1 MNSWLP
7 GAFMEFFDANY
18 AEHETNCLI
27 NLFQVFALT
36 PKEGLQRLL
45 DDQLEFA
52 RRTTLC
58 ARAAHL

>member
-1 MNSWLP
+1 
-7 GAFMEFFDANY
+7 MEFFDANY
-18 AEHETNCLI
+18 AEHETNYLI

-58 ARAAHL
+58 TRAAHL